1 MKSEGIA
8 IQSKPL
14 ARSRTKRPKYGNSK
28 IEFQGMKFDSKKE
41 LKRYLELKDF
51 EQRGLIH
58 DLELQVSFELAPS
71 VRLKGEPRA
80 KPALRYV
87 ADFVYILNSEKV
99 IEDVKSAITR
109 KDSVYR
115 IKKHLMKSVH
125 NIDISE
131 I

>member
-14 ARSRTKRPKYGNSK
+14 ARSRAKRPKYGNSK

-51 EQRGLIH
+51 EQRGLIY

-71 VRLKGEPRA
+71 VRLKEEPRA

-87 ADFVYILNSEKV
+87 ADFVYILNGEKI